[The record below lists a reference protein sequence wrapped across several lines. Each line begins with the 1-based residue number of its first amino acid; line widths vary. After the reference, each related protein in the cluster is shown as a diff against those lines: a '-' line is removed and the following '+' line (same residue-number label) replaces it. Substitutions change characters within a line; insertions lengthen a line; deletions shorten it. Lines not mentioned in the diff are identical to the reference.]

1 MAGGP
6 EKCAYLMNELHL
18 AGAIDYK
25 ESRSA
30 HGRTVAEQL
39 DALAPDGV
47 DFFMDQ
53 VGGDILDTVLERLKP
68 NARVVIC
75 GGISQY
81 DGNLNHGKV
90 RENQEF
96 CQFEVHMSL
105 FTLFFCRYKDHRI
118 I

>member
-53 VGGDILDTVLERLKP
+53 VGGDILQPRHSRP
-68 NARVVIC
+68 RHARYLRPRQ
-75 GGISQY
+75 GA
-81 DGNLNHGKV
+81 LA
-90 RENQEF
+90 
-96 CQFEVHMSL
+96 
-105 FTLFFCRYKDHRI
+105 
-118 I
+118 